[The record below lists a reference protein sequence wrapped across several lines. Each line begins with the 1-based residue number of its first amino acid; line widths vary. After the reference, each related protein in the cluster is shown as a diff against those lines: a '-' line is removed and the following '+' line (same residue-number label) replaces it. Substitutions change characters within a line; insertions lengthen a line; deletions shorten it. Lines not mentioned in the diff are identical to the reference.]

1 MPWALEYRHENSPV
15 PVVVTLV
22 AIVCIG
28 LAISYNGQ
36 KMAQQANGPK
46 PEPAKSVAP
55 NVSVINAVPSTY
67 QAYVSG
73 HGEAK
78 AHWALSLKAQVKGE
92 ITNMSEQFATGN
104 VVKKGQVL
112 AQIDNTEYLQAV
124 ASAKATLADAK
135 LALQEEQDLGN
146 QAKREWQRSGVTQA
160 PSSPLVFRTLQLEAA
175 QATADNA
182 QYALQTA
189 QRDEKN
195 THISAPFDAVILSR
209 DVDLGTYVNI
219 GDTLATLNSTDKVE
233 ISVPLSLSQWQNLA
247 SDKSGEVI
255 LSDVT
260 TQNQWQGYIARFE
273 QHLDDSS
280 RQRSVVVALDKPF
293 EQATPLLP
301 GTFLAVQI
309 AGKALNNVI
318 KLPASAVSQ
327 EGLIWYVNEQNTLM
341 SIQAQKLF
349 ERGDYVYISPIE
361 GHTNLRV
368 VARPLVSYLNDMLV
382 NPIVEEMP

>member
-1 MPWALEYRHENSPV
+1 MKISPV

-36 KMAQQANGPK
+36 KIAQQANGPK

-92 ITNMSEQFATGN
+92 ITDMSEQFATGN

-209 DVDLGTYVNI
+209 DIDLGTYVSI

-280 RQRSVVVALDKPF
+280 RQRTVVVALDKPF
-293 EQATPLLP
+293 EQAKPLLP

-309 AGKALNNVI
+309 AGKTLNNVI

-327 EGLIWYVNEQNTLM
+327 DGLIWYVNEQNTLV
-341 SIQAQKLF
+341 SAKAQKLF

-368 VARPLVSYLNDMLV
+368 VARPLVSYLNEMLV
-382 NPIVEEMP
+382 NPVVEEMP

>member
-1 MPWALEYRHENSPV
+1 MKISPV

-78 AHWALSLKAQVKGE
+78 AHWALSLKAQIKGE

-209 DVDLGTYVNI
+209 DVDLGTYVSI

-327 EGLIWYVNEQNTLM
+327 EGLIWYVNDQNTLM

>member
-1 MPWALEYRHENSPV
+1 MKISPV

-36 KMAQQANGPK
+36 KMTQQANGPK

-209 DVDLGTYVNI
+209 DVDLGTYVSI

>member
-1 MPWALEYRHENSPV
+1 MKISPV

-67 QAYVSG
+67 QAYVNG

-209 DVDLGTYVNI
+209 DVDLGTYVSI

-327 EGLIWYVNEQNTLM
+327 EGLIWYVNDQNTLM

-349 ERGDYVYISPIE
+349 ERGDYVYISPVE

>member
-1 MPWALEYRHENSPV
+1 MKISPV

-124 ASAKATLADAK
+124 ASAKATLADTK

-209 DVDLGTYVNI
+209 DVDLGTYVSI

-273 QHLDDSS
+273 QHLDDNS

-327 EGLIWYVNEQNTLM
+327 EGLIWYVNDQNTLM

>member
-1 MPWALEYRHENSPV
+1 MKISPV

-209 DVDLGTYVNI
+209 DVDLGTYVSI

-293 EQATPLLP
+293 DQAPPLLP

>member
-1 MPWALEYRHENSPV
+1 MKISPV

-124 ASAKATLADAK
+124 ASAKATLVDAK

-209 DVDLGTYVNI
+209 DVDLGTYVSI

>member
-1 MPWALEYRHENSPV
+1 MKISPV

-104 VVKKGQVL
+104 VVKKGQVH

-195 THISAPFDAVILSR
+195 TYISAPFDAVILSR
-209 DVDLGTYVNI
+209 DVDLGTYVSI

>member
-1 MPWALEYRHENSPV
+1 MKISPV

-36 KMAQQANGPK
+36 KMVQQANGPK

-209 DVDLGTYVNI
+209 DVDLGTYVSI

-280 RQRSVVVALDKPF
+280 RQRSVVVALDRPF

>member
-1 MPWALEYRHENSPV
+1 MKISPV

-293 EQATPLLP
+293 KQATPLLP

>member
-1 MPWALEYRHENSPV
+1 MKISPV

-189 QRDEKN
+189 QRDKKN

-209 DVDLGTYVNI
+209 DVDLGTYVSI

-273 QHLDDSS
+273 KLLDDSS

>member
-1 MPWALEYRHENSPV
+1 MKISPV
-15 PVVVTLV
+15 PVVVTIV

-92 ITNMSEQFATGN
+92 ITGMSEQFATGN

-112 AQIDNTEYLQAV
+112 AQIDNTEYLQTV

-209 DVDLGTYVNI
+209 DIDLGTYVSI

-293 EQATPLLP
+293 EQVTPLLP

-309 AGKALNNVI
+309 AGKTLNNVI

-327 EGLIWYVNEQNTLM
+327 GGLIWYVNEQNTLV
-341 SIQAQKLF
+341 SVKAQKLF

-368 VARPLVSYLNDMLV
+368 VARPLVSYLNEMLV
-382 NPIVEEMP
+382 NPVVEEMP

>member
-1 MPWALEYRHENSPV
+1 MKISPV

-189 QRDEKN
+189 LRDEKN

-209 DVDLGTYVNI
+209 DVDLGTYVSI

-327 EGLIWYVNEQNTLM
+327 EGLIWYVNDQNTLM

-361 GHTNLRV
+361 GHINLRV

>member
-1 MPWALEYRHENSPV
+1 MKISPV

-209 DVDLGTYVNI
+209 DVDLGTYVSI
-219 GDTLATLNSTDKVE
+219 GDTLATLNSTNKVE

>member
-1 MPWALEYRHENSPV
+1 MKISPV

-55 NVSVINAVPSTY
+55 NVSVINAVPSRY

-78 AHWALSLKAQVKGE
+78 AHWALSLKAQIKGE

-209 DVDLGTYVNI
+209 DVDLGTYVSI

-327 EGLIWYVNEQNTLM
+327 EGLIWYVNDQNTLM

>member
-1 MPWALEYRHENSPV
+1 MKISPV

-146 QAKREWQRSGVTQA
+146 QAKREWQRSGLTQA

-209 DVDLGTYVNI
+209 DVDLGTYVSI

-382 NPIVEEMP
+382 NPIAEEMP

>member
-1 MPWALEYRHENSPV
+1 MKISPV

-160 PSSPLVFRTLQLEAA
+160 PSSPLEFRTLQLEAA

-209 DVDLGTYVNI
+209 DVVLGTYVSI

-327 EGLIWYVNEQNTLM
+327 EGLIWYVNDQNTLM

>member
-1 MPWALEYRHENSPV
+1 MKISPV

-46 PEPAKSVAP
+46 PGPAKSVAP

-160 PSSPLVFRTLQLEAA
+160 PSSSLVFRTLQLEAA

-209 DVDLGTYVNI
+209 DVDLGTYVSI

-327 EGLIWYVNEQNTLM
+327 EGLIWYVNDQNTLM

-382 NPIVEEMP
+382 SPIVEEMP

>member
-1 MPWALEYRHENSPV
+1 MKISPV

-36 KMAQQANGPK
+36 KMAQQVNGPK

-92 ITNMSEQFATGN
+92 ITIMSEQFATGN

-209 DVDLGTYVNI
+209 DVDLGTYVSI

-361 GHTNLRV
+361 RHTNLRV

>member
-1 MPWALEYRHENSPV
+1 MKISPV

-55 NVSVINAVPSTY
+55 NVLVINAVPSTY

-209 DVDLGTYVNI
+209 DVDLGTYVSI

>member
-1 MPWALEYRHENSPV
+1 MKISPV

-112 AQIDNTEYLQAV
+112 AQIDNTEYLQVV

-209 DVDLGTYVNI
+209 DVDLGTYVSI

-233 ISVPLSLSQWQNLA
+233 ISVPLSLRQWQNLA

-327 EGLIWYVNEQNTLM
+327 EGLIWYVNDQNTLM

>member
-1 MPWALEYRHENSPV
+1 MKISPV

-209 DVDLGTYVNI
+209 DVVLGTYVSI

-349 ERGDYVYISPIE
+349 ERGDYVYSSPIE
-361 GHTNLRV
+361 GHSNLRV

>member
-1 MPWALEYRHENSPV
+1 MKISPV

-209 DVDLGTYVNI
+209 DVVLGTYVSI

>member
-1 MPWALEYRHENSPV
+1 MKISPV

-209 DVDLGTYVNI
+209 DVDLGTYVSI

-368 VARPLVSYLNDMLV
+368 VACPLVSYLNDMLV

>member
-1 MPWALEYRHENSPV
+1 MKISPV

-104 VVKKGQVL
+104 VVKKGQVF

-209 DVDLGTYVNI
+209 DVDLGTYVSI

-280 RQRSVVVALDKPF
+280 RQRSVVVALDRPF

>member
-1 MPWALEYRHENSPV
+1 MKISPV

-36 KMAQQANGPK
+36 KMVQQANGPK

-160 PSSPLVFRTLQLEAA
+160 PNSPLVFRTLQLEAA

-209 DVDLGTYVNI
+209 DVDLGTYVSI

>member
-1 MPWALEYRHENSPV
+1 MKISPI
-15 PVVVTLV
+15 PVVVTLIAVVSIGIAV
-22 AIVCIG
+22 A
-28 LAISYNGQ
+28 YNSH
-36 KMAQQANGPK
+36 KMAQQARGSK
-46 PEPAKSVAP
+46 PAQVDAIAP
-55 NVSVINAVPSTY
+55 NVSVINAIPGTY

-78 AHWALSLKAQVKGE
+78 AHWTLTLKAQVKGE
-92 ITNMSEQFATGN
+92 VINMSEQFATGN
-104 VVKKGQVL
+104 LIAKDQEF
-112 AQIDNTEYLQAV
+112 AQIDNTEYLQAL
-124 ASAKATLADAK
+124 ASTKAALADAK
-135 LALQEEQDLGN
+135 LALQKEQDLGS
-146 QAKREWQRSGVTQA
+146 QAKREWERSGVTQA

-175 QATADNA
+175 QATLDNA

-195 THISAPFDAVILSR
+195 THISAPFDAVVLSR
-209 DVDLGTYVNI
+209 DIDLGTYVNI

-233 ISVPLSLSQWQNLA
+233 ISVPLSLNQWQNLA
-247 SDKSGEVI
+247 SDKSKEVV

-309 AGKALNNVI
+309 AGKTLDNVI
-318 KLPASAVSQ
+318 KLPASAISQ
-327 EGLIWYVNEQNTLM
+327 EGLIWYVSEQNTLV
-341 SIQAQKLF
+341 STTANKVF
-349 ERGDYVYISPIE
+349 ERNDYVYISPIA
-361 GHTNLRV
+361 GQGNLRV
-368 VARPLVSYLNDMLV
+368 VARPLVSYLNEMRV

>member
-1 MPWALEYRHENSPV
+1 MKISPV

-67 QAYVSG
+67 QAYVNG

-209 DVDLGTYVNI
+209 DVDLGTYVSI

-327 EGLIWYVNEQNTLM
+327 EGLIWYVNDQNTLM

>member
-1 MPWALEYRHENSPV
+1 MKISPV

-92 ITNMSEQFATGN
+92 ITNMSQQFATGN

-273 QHLDDSS
+273 QHLDDNS

>member
-1 MPWALEYRHENSPV
+1 MKISPA

-28 LAISYNGQ
+28 LAITYNGQ
-36 KMAQQANGPK
+36 KMAAQANGPK
-46 PEPAKSVAP
+46 PAPTESIAP
-55 NVSVINAVPSTY
+55 NVTVINAVPSTY

-78 AHWALSLKAQVKGE
+78 AHWALTLKAQVKGE
-92 ITNMSEQFATGN
+92 ITTMSEQFATGN
-104 VVKKGQVL
+104 LVKKDQVL

-135 LALQEEQDLGN
+135 LALQEEQDLGG

-195 THISAPFDAVILSR
+195 TRLSAPFDAVILSR
-209 DVDLGTYVNI
+209 DIDLGTYVSI

-273 QHLDDSS
+273 KHLDDSS

-293 EQATPLLP
+293 EQSTPLLP

-309 AGKALNNVI
+309 AGKSLNNVI

-327 EGLIWYVNEQNTLM
+327 NGLIWYVNKQNTLV
-341 SIQAQKLF
+341 SVKAQKLF

-361 GHTNLRV
+361 GQANLRV
-368 VARPLVSYLNDMLV
+368 IARPLVSYLNEMLV
-382 NPIVEEMP
+382 NPIVEELP

>member
-1 MPWALEYRHENSPV
+1 MKISPV
-15 PVVVTLV
+15 PVVTLV

-160 PSSPLVFRTLQLEAA
+160 PSSPLVFRTLQLVAA
-175 QATADNA
+175 QATADNG
-182 QYALQTA
+182 QYTLQTA

-209 DVDLGTYVNI
+209 DVDLGTYVSI

>member
-1 MPWALEYRHENSPV
+1 MKISPV

-124 ASAKATLADAK
+124 ASAKATLADTK

-209 DVDLGTYVNI
+209 DVDLGTYVSI

>member
-1 MPWALEYRHENSPV
+1 LPWALEYRHENSPV

-209 DVDLGTYVNI
+209 DVDLGTYVSI

>member
-1 MPWALEYRHENSPV
+1 MKISPV

-124 ASAKATLADAK
+124 ASAKATLADTK

-209 DVDLGTYVNI
+209 DVDLGTYVSI

-273 QHLDDSS
+273 QHLDDNS

>member
-1 MPWALEYRHENSPV
+1 MKISPV

-46 PEPAKSVAP
+46 PELAKSVAP

-209 DVDLGTYVNI
+209 DVDLGTYVSI

>member
-1 MPWALEYRHENSPV
+1 MKISPV

-189 QRDEKN
+189 QRDEK
-195 THISAPFDAVILSR
+195 TRI
-209 DVDLGTYVNI
+209 
-219 GDTLATLNSTDKVE
+219 
-233 ISVPLSLSQWQNLA
+233 
-247 SDKSGEVI
+247 
-255 LSDVT
+255 
-260 TQNQWQGYIARFE
+260 
-273 QHLDDSS
+273 
-280 RQRSVVVALDKPF
+280 
-293 EQATPLLP
+293 
-301 GTFLAVQI
+301 
-309 AGKALNNVI
+309 
-318 KLPASAVSQ
+318 
-327 EGLIWYVNEQNTLM
+327 
-341 SIQAQKLF
+341 
-349 ERGDYVYISPIE
+349 
-361 GHTNLRV
+361 
-368 VARPLVSYLNDMLV
+368 
-382 NPIVEEMP
+382 

>member
-1 MPWALEYRHENSPV
+1 MKISPV

-46 PEPAKSVAP
+46 PGPAKSVAP

-209 DVDLGTYVNI
+209 DVDLGTYVSI

-280 RQRSVVVALDKPF
+280 RQRSVVIALDKPF

-327 EGLIWYVNEQNTLM
+327 EGLIWYVNDQNTLM